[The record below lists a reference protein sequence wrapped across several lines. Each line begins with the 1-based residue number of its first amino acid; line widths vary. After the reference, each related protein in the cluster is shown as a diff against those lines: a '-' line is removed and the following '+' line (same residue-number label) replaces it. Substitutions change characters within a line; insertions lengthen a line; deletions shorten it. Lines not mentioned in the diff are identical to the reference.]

1 MRETTNVW
9 QHAVWV
15 HLDTG
20 KASMQ
25 SSIPTTNLAHSVS
38 FSWDGIAQAAL
49 PLAEHADTFTGPNGS
64 FHRAM
69 PAVVLGEPVPPP
81 FIRLCVRH
89 WNTERDTIL
98 AEETQRVFVP
108 QVVNLIQFGGSAAL
122 AEPVYTHAAGNDPP
136 VLLYTGC
143 EEYEAEAMLHRLP
156 AMATAFFP
164 TDVNLRIVM
173 GEDVSGRIKSM
184 TIVSATSRGSRRGDS
199 SGFRKRNS
207 SPTGEMA
214 IYVESFQRSLQKKYD
229 YMLAGYNDIIPIPM
243 TPEQF
248 AQYIAPTVAH
258 EIGHSLGLVDLDWLP
273 ATPPGEQRNHNAL
286 QTWIKMM
293 DMGGLFYVKHRLNPH
308 PTAYWLPDNLRY
320 LRFVL
325 PKGEP

>member
-98 AEETQRVFVP
+98 AEEMRRVFVP
-108 QVVNLIQFGGSAAL
+108 QVVNLIQFGGAA
-122 AEPVYTHAAGNDPP
+122 AFAAPVYTRAAGNDTP
-136 VLLYTGC
+136 VLLYAGC
-143 EEYEAEAMLHRLP
+143 EEQEAEATLGGLP
-156 AMATAFFP
+156 AMAAAFFP
-164 TDVNLRIVM
+164 SDVNLRIVM
-173 GEDVSGRIKSM
+173 GDDVSGRIKSM

-214 IYVESFQRSLQKKYD
+214 IYVESFHETLRNNYRWMISNNSD
-229 YMLAGYNDIIPIPM
+229 TIPIPM

-258 EIGHSLGLVDLDWLP
+258 EIGHSLGLVDPDWLP
-273 ATPPGEQRNHNAL
+273 AILDGRQRRHNLAYSR
-286 QTWIKMM
+286 TKIM
-293 DMGGLFYVKHRLNPH
+293 DPGGLFYVTHRLNPH
-308 PTAYWLPDNLRY
+308 PTAYWMSDNLRY
-320 LRFVL
+320 MRFII
-325 PKGEP
+325 PKE